1 MLQPVGFGKA
11 NKGIPAFG
19 VAFGWI
25 RRRPDGQG
33 NPCKHQIVSGGLIP
47 LPRPSGDW
55 FSAHRSTFV
64 AAGLSGDVGVL
75 SQVAPAGRREINF

>member
-55 FSAHRSTFV
+55 FSAPSLNVCRCRRSRR
-64 AAGLSGDVGVL
+64 VL

>member
-55 FSAHRSTFV
+55 FSAHRSMFV
-64 AAGLSGDVGVL
+64 AAGVPDAFSVKSLQLAGV
-75 SQVAPAGRREINF
+75 R

>member
-47 LPRPSGDW
+47 LPRPFRRLVQRSIAQRLSLPAFPAMSA
-55 FSAHRSTFV
+55 FSVKSLQL
-64 AAGLSGDVGVL
+64 AGV
-75 SQVAPAGRREINF
+75 R